1 MLDFQIDPFITCL
14 AVGAVWPLL
23 QEAGQRNSWSPGVKR
38 WIAVGFALIVSV
50 GVWFAGAYPASWE
63 LFTSQFLVVFG
74 AGQAVFML
82 LKRVGVFSWLGLSDQ
97 SVKAVE
103 DAASYVGKHR
113 GTVGK

>member
-1 MLDFQIDPFITCL
+1 MLGYSIDPFVTCL
-14 AVGAVWPLL
+14 AVGVVWPLL
-23 QEAGQRNSWSPGVKR
+23 QEAGQRNGWKPGVKR

-82 LKRVGVFSWLGLSDQ
+82 LKHVGVFSWLGLSDQ

-103 DAASYVGKHR
+103 DVVAYVGKHR